1 MTQDEKNEELYKA
14 SLSAFFQNEL
24 EHDKIILGLSTAG
37 IGFFIA
43 IFQTENRE
51 ISEVMFISSIVS
63 LVMFSITVL
72 MILAI
77 FVYNKKQIISI
88 IKNSGKSEE
97 IKELTVLDKTKYI
110 PFAIAIMESMIFTLA
125 LVFRSINKEKIKMEE
140 KRQVDIAKVSMASQD
155 NYEKRGFSEVS
166 SANDSDTSSS
176 NTTTGDQL
184 NEGFSEISSA
194 NQGDQNDSNDSTPEK
209 TENE

>member
-1 MTQDEKNEELYKA
+1 
-14 SLSAFFQNEL
+14 
-24 EHDKIILGLSTAG
+24 
-37 IGFFIA
+37 
-43 IFQTENRE
+43 
-51 ISEVMFISSIVS
+51 
-63 LVMFSITVL
+63 
-72 MILAI
+72 
-77 FVYNKKQIISI
+77 
-88 IKNSGKSEE
+88 
-97 IKELTVLDKTKYI
+97 
-110 PFAIAIMESMIFTLA
+110 
-125 LVFRSINKEKIKMEE
+125 MEE

-194 NQGDQNDSNDSTPEK
+194 NQGDQNDSNDNTPEK